1 MTAQEVLSEAVKLK
15 PSDRLS
21 VARELLDSVDETDD
35 IDEPVPDLSP
45 ELIASL
51 ERIEK
56 DMEYHH
62 EKLVPW
68 DEVERE
74 LDEELNNA
82 SLP

>member
-56 DMEYHH
+56 DMEIS
-62 EKLVPW
+62 P
-68 DEVERE
+68 RE
-74 LDEELNNA
+74 IGA
-82 SLP
+82 MGRS